1 MMMLSLKPAD
11 GVLIAISETDPN
23 LKLYMTP
30 DKDDTDVDTSLENKI
45 KIFTNYLKTD
55 KKTSI
60 KDIREMTESFK
71 EGLETHPNPKLDRK
85 YENATAFVYDSL
97 KHFLQ
102 YPASTKLFPVV
113 QRTKPYTI
121 YITGMRGSGKTYFV
135 KQFLKLNRDKS
146 RPVVFIS
153 PFPDD
158 ESMKGLKD
166 ILPFDPDEIEQELGR
181 PVTIED
187 FPEKAI
193 IVFDDLEGFPKK
205 KMVRLDD
212 LRDKALTM
220 GRHLGLSVISI
231 CHNPM
236 EGNRTRTAI
245 RESQYYVLFP
255 QSNPRD
261 ISVLLSTYAGYSNS
275 MINEII
281 QSGSRFVFVNKS
293 APRYWISSSKV
304 RIL

>member
-1 MMMLSLKPAD
+1 MMMLSLKPND

-30 DKDDTDVDTSLENKI
+30 DKEDTDVDTSPENKI

-71 EGLETHPNPKLDRK
+71 AGLETHPNPKLDRK
-85 YENATAFVYDSL
+85 YENATTFVYDSL

-102 YPASTKLFPVV
+102 FPPSTKLFPVV
-113 QRTKPYTI
+113 QKSKPYTI

-135 KQFLKLNRDKS
+135 KQFLKLNRDKA

-166 ILPFDPDEIEQELGR
+166 IVPFDIDEIEAELER
-181 PVTIED
+181 PFTIDD
-187 FPEKAI
+187 FPENAI
-193 IVFDDLEGFPKK
+193 VVMDDLEGFPKK
-205 KMVRLDD
+205 KKIRLDD

-236 EGNRTRTAI
+236 DGNRTRTAI

-261 ISVLLSTYAGYSNS
+261 TKVLLSTYAGYSTG
-275 MINEII
+275 MINEIV

>member
-1 MMMLSLKPAD
+1 MMLSLKPND

-30 DKDDTDVDTSLENKI
+30 DKEDTDVDTSPENKI

-71 EGLETHPNPKLDRK
+71 AGLETHPNPKLDRK
-85 YENATAFVYDSL
+85 YENATTFVYDSL

-102 YPASTKLFPVV
+102 FPPSTKLFPVV
-113 QRTKPYTI
+113 QKSKPYTI

-135 KQFLKLNRDKS
+135 KQFLKLNRDKA

-166 ILPFDPDEIEQELGR
+166 IVPFDIDEIEAELER
-181 PVTIED
+181 PFTIDD
-187 FPEKAI
+187 FPENAI
-193 IVFDDLEGFPKK
+193 VVMDDLEGFPKK
-205 KMVRLDD
+205 KKIRLDD

-236 EGNRTRTAI
+236 DGNRTRTAI

-261 ISVLLSTYAGYSNS
+261 TKVLLSTYAGYSTG
-275 MINEII
+275 MINEIV

>member
-1 MMMLSLKPAD
+1 MMLSLDPTD
-11 GVLIAISETDPN
+11 GLLIAVSETQPN
-23 LKLYMTP
+23 LKIYM
-30 DKDDTDVDTSLENKI
+30 KDDKAETELDCCLDNKV
-45 KIFTNYLKTD
+45 KIFTDYLKTD

-60 KDIREMTESFK
+60 KDIKELTTSFRD
-71 EGLETHPNPKLDRK
+71 GVETHPNPKLDRK
-85 YENATAFVYDSL
+85 YENALTFVNDSL

-113 QRTKPYTI
+113 PKSKPYTI

-135 KQFLKLNRDKS
+135 KQFLKLNRDKK
-146 RPVVFIS
+146 RPIIFIS

-166 ILPFDPDEIEQELGR
+166 VVPFDIDEVEEELER
-181 PVTIED
+181 NFTIED
-187 FPEKAI
+187 FPENSI
-193 IVFDDLEGFPKK
+193 VVFDDLEGFGKK
-205 KMVRLDD
+205 KMIKLDD

-220 GRHLGLSVISI
+220 GRHMGLSVISI

-236 EGNRTRTAI
+236 AGNRTKAPI
-245 RESQYYVLFP
+245 RESQYFVLFP

-261 ISVLLSTYAGYSNS
+261 TKVLLSTYAGYNKE
-275 MINEII
+275 MIDEILN
-281 QSGSRFVFVNKS
+281 SGSRFVFVNKNH
-293 APRYWISSSKV
+293 PKYWVSSSKV

>member
-1 MMMLSLKPAD
+1 MLSLKPND

-30 DKDDTDVDTSLENKI
+30 DKEDTDVDTSPENKI

-71 EGLETHPNPKLDRK
+71 AGLETHPNPKLDRK
-85 YENATAFVYDSL
+85 YENATTFVYDSL

-102 YPASTKLFPVV
+102 FPPSTKLFPVV
-113 QRTKPYTI
+113 QKSKPYTI

-135 KQFLKLNRDKS
+135 KQFLKLNRDKA

-166 ILPFDPDEIEQELGR
+166 IVPFDIDEIEAELER
-181 PVTIED
+181 PFTIDD
-187 FPEKAI
+187 FPENAI
-193 IVFDDLEGFPKK
+193 VVMDDLEGFPKK
-205 KMVRLDD
+205 KKIRLDD

-236 EGNRTRTAI
+236 DGNRTRTAI

-261 ISVLLSTYAGYSNS
+261 TKVLLSTYAGYSTG
-275 MINEII
+275 MINEIV

>member
-1 MMMLSLKPAD
+1 
-11 GVLIAISETDPN
+11 
-23 LKLYMTP
+23 
-30 DKDDTDVDTSLENKI
+30 
-45 KIFTNYLKTD
+45 
-55 KKTSI
+55 
-60 KDIREMTESFK
+60 
-71 EGLETHPNPKLDRK
+71 
-85 YENATAFVYDSL
+85 
-97 KHFLQ
+97 
-102 YPASTKLFPVV
+102 
-113 QRTKPYTI
+113 
-121 YITGMRGSGKTYFV
+121 MRGSGKTYFV
-135 KQFLKLNRDKS
+135 KQFLKLNRDKA

-166 ILPFDPDEIEQELGR
+166 IVPFDIDEIEAELER
-181 PVTIED
+181 PFTIDD
-187 FPEKAI
+187 FPENAI
-193 IVFDDLEGFPKK
+193 VVMDDLEGFPKK
-205 KMVRLDD
+205 KKIRLDD

-236 EGNRTRTAI
+236 DGNRTRTAI

-261 ISVLLSTYAGYSNS
+261 TKVLLSTYAGYSTG
-275 MINEII
+275 MINEIV

>member
-1 MMMLSLKPAD
+1 MMMLSLKPD
-11 GVLIAISETDPN
+11 GVLIAISETDAN

-30 DKDDTDVDTSLENKI
+30 DKEDTDVDTSPENKI

-60 KDIREMTESFK
+60 KDIREMVESFK
-71 EGLETHPNPKLDRK
+71 AGLETHPNPKLDRK
-85 YENATAFVYDSL
+85 YENATTFVHDSL

-102 YPASTKLFPVV
+102 FPPSTKLFPVV
-113 QRTKPYTI
+113 QKSKPYTI

-135 KQFLKLNRDKS
+135 KQFLKLNRDKA

-166 ILPFDPDEIEQELGR
+166 IVPFDIDEVEAELER
-181 PVTIED
+181 PFTIDD
-187 FPEKAI
+187 FPENAI
-193 IVFDDLEGFPKK
+193 VVMDDLEGFSKK
-205 KMVRLDD
+205 KKIRLDD

-261 ISVLLSTYAGYSNS
+261 TKVLLSTYAGYSTA
-275 MINEII
+275 MINEIV

>member
-1 MMMLSLKPAD
+1 MMLSLKPND

-30 DKDDTDVDTSLENKI
+30 DKEDTDVDTSPENKI

-60 KDIREMTESFK
+60 KDIREMTDSFK
-71 EGLETHPNPKLDRK
+71 AGLETHPNPKLDRK
-85 YENATAFVYDSL
+85 YENATTFVYDSL

-102 YPASTKLFPVV
+102 FPPSTKIFPVV
-113 QRTKPYTI
+113 QKSKPYTI

-135 KQFLKLNRDKS
+135 KQFLKLNRDKA

-166 ILPFDPDEIEQELGR
+166 IVPFDIDEIEAELER
-181 PVTIED
+181 PFTIED
-187 FPEKAI
+187 FPENAI
-193 IVFDDLEGFPKK
+193 VVMDDLEGFPKK
-205 KMVRLDD
+205 KKIRLDD

-236 EGNRTRTAI
+236 DGNRTRTAI

-261 ISVLLSTYAGYSNS
+261 TKVLLSTYAGYSTG
-275 MINEII
+275 MINEIV

>member
-1 MMMLSLKPAD
+1 MMMLSLKPND

-30 DKDDTDVDTSLENKI
+30 DKEDTDVDTSPENKI

-60 KDIREMTESFK
+60 KDIREMTDSFK
-71 EGLETHPNPKLDRK
+71 AGLETHPNPKLDRK
-85 YENATAFVYDSL
+85 YENATTFVYDSL

-102 YPASTKLFPVV
+102 FPPSTKIFPVV
-113 QRTKPYTI
+113 QKSKPYTI

-135 KQFLKLNRDKS
+135 KQFLKLNRDKA

-166 ILPFDPDEIEQELGR
+166 IVPFDIDEIEAELER
-181 PVTIED
+181 PFTIED
-187 FPEKAI
+187 FPENAI
-193 IVFDDLEGFPKK
+193 VVMDDLEGFPKK
-205 KMVRLDD
+205 KKIRLDD

-236 EGNRTRTAI
+236 DGNRTRTAI

-261 ISVLLSTYAGYSNS
+261 TKVLLSTYAGYSTG
-275 MINEII
+275 MINEIV